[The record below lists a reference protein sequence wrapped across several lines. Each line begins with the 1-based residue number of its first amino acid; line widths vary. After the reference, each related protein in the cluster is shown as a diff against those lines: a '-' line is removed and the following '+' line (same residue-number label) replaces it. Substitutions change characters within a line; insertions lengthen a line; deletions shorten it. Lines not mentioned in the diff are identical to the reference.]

1 MEILVPVISV
11 IGTKGGVGKST
22 VSIGVAAWLSKL
34 QDDMVL
40 VVDGDPHVRTA
51 ELKLCPGVDATLSDV
66 MHEKCSLADAVYLC
80 QLRLGKSPI
89 FPNLAILPVGGRFF
103 PTRGRDMIKF
113 VKQSISQLKKM
124 MALLRKNFS
133 YIIVDTPASVT
144 FEHVILTAIAD
155 GLLFVVTPDV
165 DSIFSTRQTA
175 AGLKQ
180 IIGTKGIGVVM
191 NRVPRGTIM
200 TNWME
205 YARYIAPVLGSV
217 DDDDLIEDAFRQNLP
232 VVVAYPRIAASLA
245 LRDIAKEILKRD
257 IKETRLAPKLDM
269 LVHPKPIDEKPPKFK
284 HDED

>member
-1 MEILVPVISV
+1 MPVIAI

-40 VVDGDPHVRTA
+40 VVDGDPHVKTT
-51 ELKLCPGVDATLSDV
+51 ELKLCPGADATLSDV
-66 MHEKCSLADAVYLC
+66 MHDKCSLADAIYLC
-80 QLRLGKSPI
+80 QLKLGKSPI
-89 FPNLAILPVGGRFF
+89 FPKLAVLPVGGRFF
-103 PTRGRDMIKF
+103 PSERDMIKF
-113 VKQSISQLKKM
+113 TKGSISKMKKM
-124 MALLRKNFS
+124 MTLLRKNFS
-133 YIIVDTPASVT
+133 YVVIDTPASVT
-144 FEHVILTAIAD
+144 FEHVILTAISD
-155 GLLFVVTPDV
+155 GIVYVVTPDV

-180 IIGTKGIGVVM
+180 IIGTRGVGVVM
-191 NRVPRGTIM
+191 NRVPRGTI
-200 TNWME
+200 TTSWVE
-205 YARYIAPVLGSV
+205 YAKNIAPVIGSV

-245 LRDIAKEILKRD
+245 LRDIAKKILKMD
-257 IKETRLAPKLDM
+257 IKETKLSTKLDL

>member
-40 VVDGDPHVRTA
+40 LVDGDPHVKTA
-51 ELKLCPGVDATLSDV
+51 ELKLCRGVDVTLADV
-66 MHEKCSLADAVYLC
+66 MRGKYSLADAIYLC
-80 QLRLGKSPI
+80 QLKLGKSPI
-89 FPNLAILPVGGRFF
+89 FPKLALLPVGGRFF
-103 PTRGRDMIKF
+103 PNIGRDMPKF
-113 VKQSISQLKKM
+113 VKQSIDQLKKM

-133 YIIVDTPASVT
+133 YVIVDTPASVT

-155 GLLFVVTPDV
+155 GLIYVVTPDV

-175 AGLKQ
+175 AGLKE
-180 IIGTKGIGVVM
+180 IVGTKGVGVVM

-200 TNWME
+200 TNWMD
-205 YARYIAPVLGSV
+205 YARYIAPMLGSI

-232 VVVAYPRIAASLA
+232 VVVAYPRIAASLS
-245 LRDIAKEILKRD
+245 LRDIAKAILKID
-257 IKETRLAPKLDM
+257 IKPAKLAPRLEM
-269 LVHPKPIDEKPPKFK
+269 LLRPKFVAEKPPKSKQF
-284 HDED
+284 ED